1 MEEFFEGQRWVLSH
15 TLGNTFFG
23 EVIEVFDDGASGTV
37 VITDHQRNVVDL
49 FSGSAASFLASAEW
63 QLSGKK
69 AR

>member
-1 MEEFFEGQRWVLSH
+1 MEEFFEGQRWVLNH
-15 TLGNTFFG
+15 TLGDTFFV
-23 EVIEVFDDGASGTV
+23 EVIEVCDAGASGTV

-63 QLSGKK
+63 QLIDEP